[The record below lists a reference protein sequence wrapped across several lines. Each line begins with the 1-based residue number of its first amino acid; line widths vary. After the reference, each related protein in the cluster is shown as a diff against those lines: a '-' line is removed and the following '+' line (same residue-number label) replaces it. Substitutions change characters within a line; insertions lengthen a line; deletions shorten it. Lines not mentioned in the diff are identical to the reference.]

1 MSISIFNELNA
12 DASQRV
18 VKSVKGA
25 QPPTSHGQELYKD
38 TVPPPQIG
46 LWQQCKLSEL
56 FSSVCHVLLC
66 KY

>member
-12 DASQRV
+12 NASQRV

-25 QPPTSHGQELYKD
+25 QALTSHGQELYKN

-46 LWQQCKLSEL
+46 LWQQSKLGEL
-56 FSSVCHVLLC
+56 FPSVCHVQLC